1 MVFHDFLITQLP
13 WGDRSFAISVE
24 RSVRFAL
31 VLAGMD
37 AAAASWWS
45 GVGLRSSEKKEGGA
59 GYDRYYV

>member
-1 MVFHDFLITQLP
+1 
-13 WGDRSFAISVE
+13 
-24 RSVRFAL
+24 
-31 VLAGMD
+31 MD